1 MRILSP
7 RLAPSVCLRV
17 CLGVCLGACLAF
29 TPLAPVAPVGAAEL
43 VGLYEAE
50 IPVADKQAGSR
61 EAALSAALR
70 QVLIKITGRRDPGS
84 GPVIAEAI
92 RAPGRFVQQYQYR
105 APAATVEDEAP
116 ELLLWT
122 RFDAD
127 VVDAVVRDAGFPVW
141 GRTRPALLL
150 WTALD
155 DGTTRELLGPDD
167 LAGVVAGIE
176 RGASLRGIPM
186 VVPLLDL
193 EDQIAISSNDLWA
206 GFFDPIRAASARYE
220 TEAVLVVRVR
230 RLENLGEAQWTLLL
244 PDGSAQHWQTQSDV
258 EALLLED
265 GMHAAADLLAE
276 RYSDIA
282 GVEGPGQ
289 VSVVVTG
296 IGSIDDYARALSY
309 LDSLG
314 EVERVE
320 VAQVQTGQVRFDLQV
335 RGGRAAIRQV
345 VGLGSTLA
353 PEGYAGPDSELQM
366 RLLP

>member
-7 RLAPSVCLRV
+7 RLDPSVGLRV
-17 CLGVCLGACLAF
+17 CLGVGLGVCIAF
-29 TPLAPVAPVGAAEL
+29 SSLAPVGAAEL

-70 QVLIKITGRRDPGS
+70 QVLIKLTGRRDPGS
-84 GPVIAEAI
+84 GPVVAEAL

-105 APAATVEDEAP
+105 APAATGEDEAP

-155 DGTTRELLGPDD
+155 DGTTQELLGPDD
-167 LAGVVAGIE
+167 LAGVIAGIE
-176 RGASLRGIPM
+176 RGASLRGIPI

-230 RLENLGEAQWTLLL
+230 RLLENLGEAQWTLLL

-276 RYSDIA
+276 RYSSIA
-282 GVEGPGQ
+282 GVGGPGQ

-296 IGSIDDYARALSY
+296 ISSVDDYARALTY
-309 LDSLG
+309 LDSLE
-314 EVERVE
+314 EVEHVE